1 MSWRR
6 RAWRCYCA
14 GQLQRDWMTVG
25 LFWHFAFAALQMA
38 FIEATRPR
46 SRKRIYGSLTLD
58 LIANILE
65 GLHEI
70 LKYGVS
76 VETTVRCIFDP

>member
-1 MSWRR
+1 
-6 RAWRCYCA
+6 
-14 GQLQRDWMTVG
+14 MTVG

-58 LIANILE
+58 LIANIFE

-70 LKYGVS
+70 WRVS
-76 VETTVRCIFDP
+76 